1 MHLLATVET
10 EKLSSFFSLSGEEQ
24 TNKTYCMYILI
35 GDLKQGMR
43 KKEGGMH
50 KEKKR
55 RNGLISPSS
64 KPPSI
69 KWNQKI
75 LFLLNIHWDIRTL
88 NSREQGRKKCYFFFS
103 FLPLALTIPFLYIW
117 HTWQT
122 NRRFFLCLCGYSI
135 TDIVWRKE

>member
-50 KEKKR
+50 KEKKKR

-88 NSREQGRKKCYFFFS
+88 NSREQGKEKMFFFLLLFFCRLLWRS
-103 FLPLALTIPFLYIW
+103 HSYISDI
-117 HTWQT
+117 HDKQT
-122 NRRFFLCLCGYSI
+122 AAFFYVCV
-135 TDIVWRKE
+135 DIQLLI